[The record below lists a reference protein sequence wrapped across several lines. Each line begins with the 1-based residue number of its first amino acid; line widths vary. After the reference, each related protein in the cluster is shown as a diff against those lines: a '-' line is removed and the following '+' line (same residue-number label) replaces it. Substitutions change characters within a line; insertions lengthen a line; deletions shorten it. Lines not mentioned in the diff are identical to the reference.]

1 MSSTISSKRA
11 RSRRFVSVHKPNG
24 LLHPRVERVGP
35 EHFGVVSI
43 DCAKHRSKWML
54 CNFYGTVLAPPTELP
69 HSQGHFDMAVCQL
82 RELLSKHALQDVV
95 VAIERT
101 GDYHLPIKRA
111 FADADF
117 ESRIVHPFATKQFRQ
132 PANPGIKTDDNDLA
146 AIFRATINGFGL
158 LEPPCDSTARQLR
171 LLVRHRRDLVQK
183 RSAVC
188 CQLQER
194 WQATLPGFAA
204 CFDDL
209 WTAPLALCV
218 ARHFAS
224 PQAVREAQAAGLAA
238 VVREAG
244 HPRRSRSMERILA
257 WSQTAPKPD
266 PEFLVHHQIAAA
278 LDDDR
283 LAKTRQIAGLER
295 QLAGLLVQTPY
306 VLLLSIP
313 GVNVVSAAEFAGE
326 MGPITHYANAKAI
339 TGRAGLFPARYQSD
353 QVDLKDG
360 ELVRCANRTLR
371 AAILMVADNL
381 VKSNAY
387 FKAKAEVW
395 TALKRDARHVRV
407 QVASRFCRIAYLMVA
422 GGQVFRHPCCQ
433 KRDYIL
439 DKLVTFHRNH
449 AISSMETLQNVQAAV
464 GQLPTNEHAAE
475 AAPLTAAWLTARA
488 KKHRGPQPIGD
499 VLLAV
504 LAKLG
509 ASPLQSTTSGD

>member
-1 MSSTISSKRA
+1 
-11 RSRRFVSVHKPNG
+11 
-24 LLHPRVERVGP
+24 VEHVGP
-35 EHFGVVSI
+35 EHFGVVTI

-54 CNFYGTVLAPPTELP
+54 CDFYGKVLAPPTELP
-69 HSQGHFDMAVCQL
+69 HSQGHFDMAICQL
-82 RELLSKHALQDVV
+82 RESLAKHALRDVV

-111 FADADF
+111 FADAGF

-158 LEPPCDSTARQLR
+158 LEPPCDSTAKQLR

-188 CQLQER
+188 CQLHEH
-194 WQATLPGFAA
+194 WQNTLPGFAA
-204 CFDDL
+204 CFVDL
-209 WTAPLALCV
+209 WTAPAALCV

-224 PQAVREAQAAGLAA
+224 PQAVLEAQTVGLAA
-238 VVREAG
+238 VVRQAG
-244 HPRRSRSMERILA
+244 HPCHSRSIERILA

-266 PEFLVHHQIAAA
+266 PEFLMHHQIAAT

-283 LAKTRQIAGLER
+283 LAKTRQIAALEQ
-295 QLAGLLVQTPY
+295 QLVGLLVQTPY

-313 GVNVVSAAEFAGE
+313 GVNVVSAAEFAAE

-360 ELVRCANRTLR
+360 ALVRCANRSLR
-371 AAILMVADNL
+371 AAIMMVADNL
-381 VKSNAY
+381 IKCNAY

-433 KRDYIL
+433 KRDYVL
-439 DKLVTFHRNH
+439 DKLLTFHGDH
-449 AISSMETLQNVQAAV
+449 QIPSVETLHNLQLAV
-464 GQLPTNEHAAE
+464 GQLPAGEHAFE
-475 AAPLTAAWLTARA
+475 AVPLTTAWLTARA
-488 KKHRGPQPIGD
+488 KNHRGPQPIGD

-509 ASPLQSTTSGD
+509 ASPLQSNASGD

>member
-1 MSSTISSKRA
+1 MSSTVSAKRA
-11 RSRRFVSVHKPNG
+11 RSRRLVSVHKLKG

-35 EHFGVVSI
+35 EHFGVVSV
-43 DCAKHRSKWML
+43 DCAKRRSKWML
-54 CNFYGTVLAPPTELP
+54 CDFYGKVLAPPTELP
-69 HSQGHFDMAVCQL
+69 HSQGHFDIAICQL
-82 RELLSKHALQDVV
+82 RESLTKHALQDVV

-111 FADADF
+111 FADAGF
-117 ESRIVHPFATKQFRQ
+117 ETRIVHPFATKQFRQ

-171 LLVRHRRDLVQK
+171 LLARHRRDLVQK

-224 PQAVREAQAAGLAA
+224 PQAIREAQTAGLAA

-244 HPRRSRSMERILA
+244 HPCRSRSVERILA
-257 WSQTAPKPD
+257 WSQTAAKPD
-266 PEFLVHHQIAAA
+266 PEFLMQHQIAGA

-295 QLAGLLVQTPY
+295 QLVGPLVQTPY

-313 GVNVVSAAEFAGE
+313 GINVVSAAEFAGE

-339 TGRAGLFPARYQSD
+339 TGRAGLFPAR
-353 QVDLKDG
+353 
-360 ELVRCANRTLR
+360 
-371 AAILMVADNL
+371 
-381 VKSNAY
+381 
-387 FKAKAEVW
+387 
-395 TALKRDARHVRV
+395 
-407 QVASRFCRIAYLMVA
+407 
-422 GGQVFRHPCCQ
+422 
-433 KRDYIL
+433 
-439 DKLVTFHRNH
+439 
-449 AISSMETLQNVQAAV
+449 
-464 GQLPTNEHAAE
+464 
-475 AAPLTAAWLTARA
+475 
-488 KKHRGPQPIGD
+488 
-499 VLLAV
+499 
-504 LAKLG
+504 
-509 ASPLQSTTSGD
+509 